1 MCLSEEGRKRQIA
14 NLETKIFATHEAKE
28 TKPHHTASGK
38 IIGIANKERLLCAII
53 SKQRECSILGEEAE
67 EESLELI
74 FATSRGQKNEERT
87 FDSSYAEGEEKEEEE
102 EEKVIR
108 K

>member
-1 MCLSEEGRKRQIA
+1 M
-14 NLETKIFATHEAKE
+14 
-28 TKPHHTASGK
+28 
-38 IIGIANKERLLCAII
+38 
-53 SKQRECSILGEEAE
+53 GEEAE